1 VGPQTGGKQPLRERN
16 KGNGVAVCPF
26 EDRPSTSRRGIMP
39 DKRIYDEASDIDAE
53 DGVVSL
59 KGPDAVDV
67 RLTPDAA
74 EETSERL
81 NTGAM
86 KARGQRYFSDRDK

>member
-1 VGPQTGGKQPLRERN
+1 MRLATFRRFDDETTATDAPKQPLILGSDSDSRKRN
-16 KGNGVAVCPF
+16 AMS
-26 EDRPSTSRRGIMP
+26 DAT
-39 DKRIYDEASDIDAE
+39 IYDEPTEVDAE
-53 DGVVSL
+53 EGVVIL

-67 RLTPDAA
+67 RMTPDAA

-86 KARGQRYFSDRDK
+86 KARGQRYFDSRE

>member
-1 VGPQTGGKQPLRERN
+1 MK
-16 KGNGVAVCPF
+16 
-26 EDRPSTSRRGIMP
+26 
-39 DKRIYDEASDIDAE
+39 DKTIYDEPGEVDAE
-53 DGVVSL
+53 DGIVL
-59 KGPDAVDV
+59 QKGPDDVDI

-86 KARGQRYFSDRDK
+86 KARGQRFFSRKD

>member
-1 VGPQTGGKQPLRERN
+1 MT
-16 KGNGVAVCPF
+16 
-26 EDRPSTSRRGIMP
+26 DTT
-39 DKRIYDEASDIDAE
+39 IYDEPSEVDAE
-53 DGVVSL
+53 EGIVNV
-59 KGPDAVDV
+59 KGPDDVDV

-86 KARGQRYFSDRDK
+86 KARGQRYFSDPGN

>member
-1 VGPQTGGKQPLRERN
+1 MT
-16 KGNGVAVCPF
+16 
-26 EDRPSTSRRGIMP
+26 DRV
-39 DKRIYDEASDIDAE
+39 IYDEASEIDAE
-53 DGVVSL
+53 DGIVSV

-67 RLTPDAA
+67 RLTPEAA

-86 KARGQRYFSDRDK
+86 KARGQRFFSDRDK